1 MKFKTVLEGQEA
13 VIFNYLGEGRLI
25 KGPQRVFLYRERL
38 HYLKKHTADPYQ
50 YVVAKD
56 KDGLVQHKPGP
67 CFVFNNPLLYDSVT
81 VKESTKID
89 ANHLIVVY
97 KRLKESDVQRRI
109 VQGPTVFVP
118 EAEEWIHTFTW
129 HGADPNDKTRM
140 IPGHNTFQKLA
151 VIPDQFYYNV
161 KDVRTQDDTMI
172 TVKLMLF
179 YELKDVTKMLDSTT
193 DPIADMMNA
202 VCADVIAFAGKVSF
216 EEFLN
221 QTQILSDLST
231 YPQLTQRGD
240 KIGYIVQ
247 KVVFRG
253 YHASEHLQRM
263 QNASIESRTQLR
275 LESEIEEQKSKL
287 ADFKLSKE
295 QERTKLVHDM
305 EKAKQDHK
313 QKIAELEQ
321 QHKLELREM
330 EHHKM
335 LEISSLFT
343 KAKLG
348 LSAAEKE
355 WDCEFLKKLG
365 AINVNL
371 TDYLRTQ
378 NGPPIAEEIRVV
390 TTEKKKPVESNI

>member
-1 MKFKTVLEGQEA
+1 MKFKTVLEGQQA
-13 VIFNYLGEGRLI
+13 VVFNYLGEGRLI

-38 HYLKKHTADPYQ
+38 QYLKKHTADPYQ
-50 YVVAKD
+50 YIVVKD
-56 KDGLVQHKPGP
+56 KDGLVQHTPGP
-67 CFVFNNPLLYDSVT
+67 CFLFNNPLLYESVT

-97 KRLKESDVQRRI
+97 KRLKDSDVQRRI

-129 HGADPNDKTRM
+129 HGTDPQNKARM

-161 KDVRTQDDTMI
+161 RDVRTQDDTMI

-179 YELKDVTKMLDSTT
+179 YELKDVTKMLNTTT

-216 EEFLN
+216 EEFLSK
-221 QTQILSDLST
+221 TQNLSDLST
-231 YPQLTQRGD
+231 YPQLVQRAE
-240 KIGYIVQ
+240 KIGYVIQ
-247 KVVFRG
+247 KVVYRG
-253 YHASEHLQRM
+253 YHASDNLQMM
-263 QNASIESRTQLR
+263 QNSAIESRTQLR

-287 ADFKLSKE
+287 ENFKLSKE

-321 QHKLELREM
+321 EHKLELREM

-335 LEISSLFT
+335 LETSSLFT
-343 KAKLG
+343 KAKLD
-348 LSAAEKE
+348 LSTAEKAWE
-355 WDCEFLKKLG
+355 CEFLKNLDDL
-365 AINVNL
+365 NVNL
-371 TDYLRTQ
+371 TDYLVTQ
-378 NGPPIAEEIRVV
+378 NGPPVAEEIRVV
-390 TTEKKKPVESNI
+390 NTEANGTKL